1 MSGSSVTGLTGAEVQ
16 ARRQSGQGNDVKL
29 ATSRSYSDIVKT
41 NVFGPINLVLYA
53 IGIGMILV
61 GDFRSAIAT
70 VMLVVFNAIVGVIQE
85 MLAKRK
91 LDNIA
96 LLARAKVT
104 VRRDGQDQEVDP
116 SDLVLGDL
124 LVVKVG
130 DQVPVDGTLVDDGKL
145 EVDESALT
153 GESDPIEKH
162 KGDQVLSGSIC
173 ITGTALV
180 EATKVGEQSFA
191 NQLTKNARK
200 FKLEQTP
207 LQRDVNQLLRILLLI
222 VVFFTVVLVVALWVL
237 RLPFDSWLQLL
248 AVLTGS
254 ISAGLLVF
262 ITLNYSWGA
271 VRIGK
276 QGGLVQ
282 QINAVES
289 LSNVT
294 VLCTDKTGTLTTNK
308 IKYHDVYATGDD
320 KAALEQLLADF
331 AASASSTNKTTDAIL
346 AWKQGAKHNVVDE
359 VPFSSARKWSA
370 LAIDGSA
377 NAARPPCTAST
388 FSARWRC
395 SSSISRSALPRC
407 SSWKPGQ
414 TPASACW
421 SSPPTPTVMTLHG
434 ADGQPVLPA
443 LTLLGLISF
452 SDELRPHLE
461 ETIHAFM
468 QNGVKLKVI
477 SGDNPQTVAA
487 LARQAG
493 FPGDL
498 KAVSGPELAA
508 MGPGQFAQTAEEA
521 TVFGRITP
529 QQKEQL
535 VDALKSKGEYVAMT
549 GDGVNDV
556 LSLKKADIGIAME
569 SGTPATRSVAGM
581 ILLGDSFAVM
591 PKAVTE
597 GQRIAASIQ
606 NILKTYM
613 VTVFA
618 MLLLV
623 VALGILQLGFP
634 FLAAQNTMMS
644 FFARGAPPA
653 VLSLTAVAILR
664 RPRLSTNIMH
674 FTLPAALLIALLG
687 MLLYTGAFFVTQ
699 RQLAHVEITSE
710 MTDMIERTARVPIGS
725 MTNDQIEHAA
735 IYYTAQTSLVTFFVL
750 TGILL
755 MLFAEPPL
763 RWFVGGS
770 PYRGSWLV
778 VVAAAALIGGY
789 YIVLML
795 SGVRAFFE
803 LVPLPPLFHGV
814 IWATTGVWIV
824 VQRWAYRANLLE
836 HFLAIP
842 VKVDYVG
849 KAAPAAT
856 ATSIPAAQ
864 SKAPPI

>member
-1 MSGSSVTGLTGAEVQ
+1 M
-16 ARRQSGQGNDVKL
+16 
-29 ATSRSYSDIVKT
+29 
-41 NVFGPINLVLYA
+41 
-53 IGIGMILV
+53 
-61 GDFRSAIAT
+61 
-70 VMLVVFNAIVGVIQE
+70 
-85 MLAKRK
+85 
-91 LDNIA
+91 
-96 LLARAKVT
+96 
-104 VRRDGQDQEVDP
+104 
-116 SDLVLGDL
+116 
-124 LVVKVG
+124 
-130 DQVPVDGTLVDDGKL
+130 
-145 EVDESALT
+145 
-153 GESDPIEKH
+153 IEKH
-162 KGDQVLSGSIC
+162 QGDQVLSGSFC
-173 ITGTALV
+173 ITGTALI

-191 NQLTKNARK
+191 NQLTQNARQ

-237 RLPFDSWLQLL
+237 QLPFDSWLQLL

-271 VRIGK
+271 VRIGN

-294 VLCTDKTGTLTTNK
+294 VLCTDKTGTLTTNQ
-308 IKYHDVYATGDD
+308 IKYNDAFAAPSGPGAAID
-320 KAALEQLLADF
+320 KATLEQWLGDF
-331 AASASSTNKTTDAIL
+331 AASASSTNKTTEAVL
-346 AWKQGAKHNVVDE
+346 AWRQGAKHKVADE

-370 LAIDGSA
+370 LACAADGST
-377 NAARPPCTAST
+377 TAP
-388 FSARWRC
+388 RMQGVYVLG
-395 SSSISRSALPRC
+395 ALEML
-407 SSWKPGQ
+407 Q
-414 TPASACW
+414 QYFTADPATLHQLATWSGAGLRVLVFACN
-421 SSPPTPTVMTLHG
+421 PAVMTLHG
-434 ADGQPVLPA
+434 PDGQPTLPP
-443 LTLLGLISF
+443 LQLLGIVSF
-452 SDELRPHLE
+452 SDELRPHLR
-461 ETIHAFM
+461 ETIEAFAR
-468 QNGVKLKVI
+468 NGVKLKVI

-493 FPGDL
+493 FAGDL
-498 KAVSGPELAA
+498 QAISGPELAA
-508 MGPGQFAQTAEEA
+508 MSPSQFAQTAEDA

-535 VDALKSKGEYVAMT
+535 VDALKSKGEYVAMM

-556 LSLKKADIGIAME
+556 LSLKKANIGIAME
-569 SGTPATRSVAGM
+569 SGSSATRSVAGM
-581 ILLGDSFAVM
+581 VLLGDSFAVM

-634 FLAAQNTMMS
+634 FMAAQNTMMS
-644 FFARGAPPA
+644 FFARGVPPA
-653 VLSLTAVAILR
+653 ILSLTAVALLR
-664 RPRLSTNIMH
+664 RPSLSTNIMH

-687 MLLYTGAFFVTQ
+687 MLLYTGAFFITQ
-699 RQLAHVEITSE
+699 RQLAHIEITTE

-735 IYYTAQTSLVTFFVL
+735 IYYTAQTALVTFFVL

-778 VVAAAALIGGY
+778 VVAAAALIGSY

-795 SGVRAFFE
+795 AGVRAFFE
-803 LVPLPPLFHGV
+803 LVPLPPLFHGA
-814 IWATTGVWIV
+814 IWAATGVWIV
-824 VQRWAYRANLLE
+824 VQRWAYRANLLGAFPG
-836 HFLAIP
+836 HT
-842 VKVDYVG
+842 G
-849 KAAPAAT
+849 KGGLCG
-856 ATSIPAAQ
+856 
-864 SKAPPI
+864 

>member
-1 MSGSSVTGLTGAEVQ
+1 MSGPNVTGLTGAEVQ
-16 ARRQSGQGNDVKL
+16 ARRQSGHGNDVKL
-29 ATSRSYSDIVKT
+29 VTSRSYGDIVKT
-41 NVFGPINLVLYA
+41 NVFGPINIVLYA

-70 VMLVVFNAIVGVIQE
+70 VMLVAFNAIVGVVQE
-85 MLAKRK
+85 VLAKRK

-104 VRRDGQDQEVDP
+104 VRRDGQDQQVDP
-116 SDLVLGDL
+116 SELVLGDL

-153 GESDPIEKH
+153 GESDLIEKH
-162 KGDQVLSGSIC
+162 KGDQVLSGSLC
-173 ITGTALV
+173 ITGQAV
-180 EATKVGEQSFA
+180 IEATKVGEQSFA

-222 VVFFTVVLVVALWVL
+222 VVFFTLVLVVALWVL

-308 IKYHDVYATGDD
+308 IKYHDLYAAGID
-320 KAALEQLLADF
+320 KAVLEQALADF
-331 AASASSTNKTTDAIL
+331 AASASSTNKTSEAIV
-346 AWKQGAKHNVVDE
+346 AWKQGAKCKVVDE

-370 LAIDGSA
+370 LAVDGG
-377 NAARPPCTAST
+377 AAAAAPHVHGVYVLGALEMLQQHFTISPAALQQLEAWSNTGLRVLVFASN
-388 FSARWRC
+388 
-395 SSSISRSALPRC
+395 PD
-407 SSWKPGQ
+407 
-414 TPASACW
+414 
-421 SSPPTPTVMTLHG
+421 VMSLHG
-434 ADGQPVLPA
+434 ADGKPVLPA

-452 SDELRPHLE
+452 SDELRPHLQ
-461 ETIHAFM
+461 ETLQAFAR
-468 QNGVKLKVI
+468 NGVKLKVI

-508 MGPGQFAQTAEEA
+508 MGPNQFAQTATEA

-569 SGTPATRSVAGM
+569 SGSPATRSVAGM
-581 ILLGDSFAVM
+581 VLLGDDFAVM

-634 FLAAQNTMMS
+634 FMAAQNTMMS

-653 VLSLTAVAILR
+653 VLSLTAVAMPR
-664 RPRLSTNIMH
+664 RPRLSTNIIH

-699 RQLAHVEITSE
+699 RQLAHIEITTE

-725 MTNDQIEHAA
+725 MTKDQIEQSA
-735 IYYTAQTSLVTFFVL
+735 IYYTAQSSLVTFFVL

-803 LVPLPPLFHGV
+803 LVPIHPLFHGV
-814 IWATTGVWIV
+814 IWATTGLWIIL
-824 VQRWAYRANLLE
+824 QRWAYRGNLLE
-836 HFLAIP
+836 RFLAMP
-842 VKVDYVG
+842 DTVDYVG
-849 KAAPAAT
+849 KAAPA
-856 ATSIPAAQ
+856 PAAAMAPAP
-864 SKAPPI
+864 SKPHT